1 MRAMRMMALAGA
13 ALAFCGT
20 ITDPALAATDGDS
33 NDRGDTG
40 LGACSI
46 SDGMAH
52 GGSSGK
58 TGGDQVVIS
67 DGAASGHISDLPSK
81 DDIGL
86 GAIADS
92 ASTTASKS
100 GH

>member
-1 MRAMRMMALAGA
+1 MRKLMIASCALACCA
-13 ALAFCGT
+13 AMT
-20 ITDPALAATDGDS
+20 TDPALAATDGNNDGGDS
-33 NDRGDTG
+33 GS
-40 LGACSI
+40 LGVCSI

-58 TGGDQVVIS
+58 TGGGQVVIS

-92 ASTTASKS
+92 AWPIVVNS